1 MCRRPLGSVDG
12 AEVSLSR
19 QEIEWFP
26 VIFVSENVSGH
37 LVVFF
42 WFFVFG
48 TGVFL
53 DEDRRLPIVG
63 IRTFEVR
70 FRTLSPGTHD
80 EQ

>member
-37 LVVFF
+37 LVFF
-42 WFFVFG
+42 FC
-48 TGVFL
+48 FL
-53 DEDRRLPIVG
+53 FSEPAFSSTKIEDCL
-63 IRTFEVR
+63 
-70 FRTLSPGTHD
+70 
-80 EQ
+80 